1 MQEAQVRSLDWEDS
15 SGGGNSNPL
24 QYSCQ
29 ENPMDRGPWQAIV
42 LGGLK
47 ELDTTE
53 HLRLRHVS
61 ASSEGLSV
69 LLTGHLI
76 CIV

>member
-1 MQEAQVRSLDWEDS
+1 MQETQVQSLGSEDPLEE
-15 SGGGNSNPL
+15 GNGNPL
-24 QYSCQ
+24 QYSCL

>member
-1 MQEAQVRSLDWEDS
+1 
-15 SGGGNSNPL
+15 
-24 QYSCQ
+24 
-29 ENPMDRGPWQAIV
+29 MDRGPWQAIV